1 MVSYCE
7 PVSLISLSSLSNI
20 AYFVSA
26 FFAFVLVRR
35 SSLLLKSLP
44 ILILLE
50 AIGSMLWHSFPN
62 VLTNLADT
70 VPIVVF
76 VLLFFYH
83 VLRASSVSRQI
94 AFLLLSV
101 LLITAVVF
109 VPVLNST
116 VPYVILL
123 VAGSAIL
130 FRAGLNWLSISM
142 ILLFSLSIFLR
153 TIDLS
158 LCHNFPLGTHFLW
171 HILNAVVF
179 YLAVKYSA
187 KN

>member
-7 PVSLISLSSLSNI
+7 PVSLISLNSLSNI

-50 AIGSMLWHSFPN
+50 AISSMLWHSFPN

-109 VPVLNST
+109 V
-116 VPYVILL
+116 
-123 VAGSAIL
+123 
-130 FRAGLNWLSISM
+130 
-142 ILLFSLSIFLR
+142 
-153 TIDLS
+153 
-158 LCHNFPLGTHFLW
+158 
-171 HILNAVVF
+171 
-179 YLAVKYSA
+179 
-187 KN
+187 